1 MYYLIAMFII
11 RVTVNGAGEGEAL
24 PVIVPKLE
32 QMLK

>member
-24 PVIVPKLE
+24 PVIVPNWNRC
-32 QMLK
+32 